1 MDYNSSNFKRDTA
14 DFFSKNLFTP
24 ALDKIDRFE
33 NVINSSNPYLD
44 RYRAS
49 FAQSTGS
56 DQSKSILSLFLSSYL
71 QSSLTTAF
79 AESIMKYLIQYF
91 EAERF
96 KKQGIVKIFSKKED
110 LEYICKLK
118 TGPNNINSST
128 PINDIAR
135 LNDAQ
140 NLWGITNHSIGF
152 IFPHSPQVGEEIL
165 GRAKDKYIKA
175 SKKIWIGKDF
185 WWQITGEEF
194 AYKTILDA
202 VNEGAE
208 KSIDKFKDDA
218 SNGKELYNFLVEKSK
233 ESININFYNIS
244 RNY

>member
-1 MDYNSSNFKRDTA
+1 MQR
-14 DFFSKNLFTP
+14 
-24 ALDKIDRFE
+24 
-33 NVINSSNPYLD
+33 
-44 RYRAS
+44 
-49 FAQSTGS
+49 
-56 DQSKSILSLFLSSYL
+56 
-71 QSSLTTAF
+71 SLTTAF

-96 KKQGIVKIFSKKED
+96 KKQGIVKIFSKKEG

-118 TGPNNINSST
+118 TGPSNINSST
-128 PINDIAR
+128 PATDIKR

-140 NLWGITNHSIGF
+140 TVWDIANHSIGF

-165 GRAKDKYIKA
+165 GVAKDKYICA

-194 AYKTILDA
+194 AYKIILDA

-208 KSIDKFKDDA
+208 KSINKFKSDA
-218 SNGKELYNFLVEKSK
+218 LNGKELYNFLVEKSN
-233 ESININFYNIS
+233 ESRNISFYDIS